1 MYLFLVGF
9 RILFRVDVF
18 FFDLGDG
25 WNFGRYPRKFLSPKK
40 ERVRVRVVSKR
51 ANSTGRQRYIH
62 LHPPNVSL
70 QSRVAVRVV
79 RKPARIR
86 DIRDE
91 NLFFLSPSFCLKVWF
106 LPQKIRK
113 NEARFYSEETKTKE
127 LFSLCLRNTRETV
140 GFFFQTNTSFSLS
153 LSLSLCVCVSF
164 INAGSR
170 NKSPPPAP
178 PRSCSSTPPRRRPKS
193 WASRSKTASRTPRR
207 KSLSNLSFRTED
219 RLSTSRRTGPRISR
233 LLTGDW
239 RRTWRDRMLGARRL
253 TARRAWTSRVVRR
266 NNLKFVKICD

>member
-1 MYLFLVGF
+1 MRICFFYLLLFASNLV
-9 RILFRVDVF
+9 
-18 FFDLGDG
+18 
-25 WNFGRYPRKFLSPKK
+25 S
-40 ERVRVRVVSKR
+40 
-51 ANSTGRQRYIH
+51 A
-62 LHPPNVSL
+62 
-70 QSRVAVRVV
+70 
-79 RKPARIR
+79 
-86 DIRDE
+86 
-91 NLFFLSPSFCLKVWF
+91 
-106 LPQKIRK
+106 QKIRK
-113 NEARFYSEETKTKE
+113 MKEIVLLRKRRKKE
-127 LFSLCLRNTRETV
+127 LRTLCLRNTRETV
-140 GFFFQTNTSFSLS
+140 GFFFQTNSSFSLS

-178 PRSCSSTPPRRRPKS
+178 PRSCSSTPPRRRLKS

-207 KSLSNLSFRTED
+207 KSLSNRSFRTED

-253 TARRAWTSRVVRR
+253 RERRAWTSRVVRR

>member
-1 MYLFLVGF
+1 MSQNERKQQADKDIYIYIHRTYLFKVALPF
-9 RILFRVDVF
+9 ASSANLREFETLFEMRICFFYLLLFASKSRF
-18 FFDLGDG
+18 CPK
-25 WNFGRYPRKFLSPKK
+25 RYAKIK
-40 ERVRVRVVSKR
+40 E
-51 ANSTGRQRYIH
+51 
-62 LHPPNVSL
+62 
-70 QSRVAVRVV
+70 
-79 RKPARIR
+79 
-86 DIRDE
+86 
-91 NLFFLSPSFCLKVWF
+91 
-106 LPQKIRK
+106 
-113 NEARFYSEETKTKE
+113 RFYSRGNEGKRNL
-127 LFSLCLRNTRETV
+127 LFSLVQQQQYKRDCSI
-140 GFFFQTNTSFSLS
+140 FFFKLTPLSLS
-153 LSLSLCVCVSF
+153 LSLSVCVCVSF

-178 PRSCSSTPPRRRPKS
+178 PRSCSSTPPRPTPKS

-253 TARRAWTSRVVRR
+253 PARRAWTSRVVRR

>member
-1 MYLFLVGF
+1 MWAMDGISVVTRAKICFL
-9 RILFRVDVF
+9 R
-18 FFDLGDG
+18 
-25 WNFGRYPRKFLSPKK
+25 K
-40 ERVRVRVVSKR
+40 ERVRARVVSKR
-51 ANSTGRQRYIH
+51 AKTTGRQRYIH

-86 DIRDE
+86 DIIRDE
-91 NLFFLSPSFCLKVWF
+91 NLFFLSPAFCLKVSRF
-106 LPQKIRK
+106 CPKRYAKIK
-113 NEARFYSEETKTKE
+113 ERFYSRGNKGKRNL
-127 LFSLCLRNTRETV
+127 LFSLVQQQQYKRDCSI
-140 GFFFQTNTSFSLS
+140 FFFKLTPLSLS
-153 LSLSLCVCVSF
+153 LSLSLSVCVCVSF

-178 PRSCSSTPPRRRPKS
+178 PRSCSSTPPRPTPKS

-253 TARRAWTSRVVRR
+253 PARRAWTSRVVRR

>member
-1 MYLFLVGF
+1 MRICFFYLL
-9 RILFRVDVF
+9 LFASKSIFCPKDTQNE
-18 FFDLGDG
+18 GDCT
-25 WNFGRYPRKFLSPKK
+25 P
-40 ERVRVRVVSKR
+40 
-51 ANSTGRQRYIH
+51 
-62 LHPPNVSL
+62 
-70 QSRVAVRVV
+70 
-79 RKPARIR
+79 
-86 DIRDE
+86 
-91 NLFFLSPSFCLKVWF
+91 
-106 LPQKIRK
+106 
-113 NEARFYSEETKTKE
+113 EETKEKE
-127 LFSLCLRNTRETV
+127 LRTLCLRNTRETV

-153 LSLSLCVCVSF
+153 LSLSVCVCVSF

-207 KSLSNLSFRTED
+207 KSLSNRSFRTED

-253 TARRAWTSRVVRR
+253 PERRAWTSRVVRR